1 MAKEMNRY
9 LSKED
14 IKTANKCMRKF
25 STSCV
30 IQELKLRQ
38 RNTTALIL
46 EWPRSG
52 TLTTANASKDVQQ
65 QERLFIAGGNAN
77 WCSYLG
83 RQLDAYKTMHSLTL
97 KSRDHVP
104 FISTQRSWELGPQ
117 ESLLINVH
125 SSFTP
130 NCQNFEAI
138 KMSFRRWFIQ
148 KREHC
153 QHYNAMK
160 RGGWTLNYL
169 NY

>member
-1 MAKEMNRY
+1 MNRY

-77 WCSYLG
+77 WCCHFV
-83 RQLDAYKTMHSLTL
+83 RQFGSLT
-97 KSRDHVP
+97 
-104 FISTQRSWELGPQ
+104 I
-117 ESLLINVH
+117 
-125 SSFTP
+125 
-130 NCQNFEAI
+130 
-138 KMSFRRWFIQ
+138 
-148 KREHC
+148 
-153 QHYNAMK
+153 
-160 RGGWTLNYL
+160 
-169 NY
+169 